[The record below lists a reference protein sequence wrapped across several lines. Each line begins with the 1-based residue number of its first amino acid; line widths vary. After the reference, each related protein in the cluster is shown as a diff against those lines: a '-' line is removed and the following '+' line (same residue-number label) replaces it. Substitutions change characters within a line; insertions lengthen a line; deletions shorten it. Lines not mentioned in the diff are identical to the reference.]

1 MEKLSMAQII
11 GKMSASHTI
20 VEIELIAALEV
31 YGENIP
37 ANRIK
42 DILESLQKRKKE
54 SEEAWEN
61 RA

>member
-20 VEIELIAALEV
+20 VEIELIAALKV